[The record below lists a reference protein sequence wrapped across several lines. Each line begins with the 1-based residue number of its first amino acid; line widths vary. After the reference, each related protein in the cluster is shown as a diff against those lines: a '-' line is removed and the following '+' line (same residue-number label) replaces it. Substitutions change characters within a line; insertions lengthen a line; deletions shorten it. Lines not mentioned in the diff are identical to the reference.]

1 MRKISY
7 FIFLLLL
14 AVVACNQEEVPVI
27 DDFNYQGSISKE
39 FFPYQIRYF
48 SPGPLASGIETVTG
62 FFGEVP
68 IEAGVTE
75 KNEVVFKVPD
85 LPPGKY
91 QLKLDLQK
99 EIRVWDV
106 TLVENSISPEAIAGF
121 WSNYFEGS
129 AQIKDSLSQ
138 NPTYQYFL
146 EDVQKW
152 SDHFLSQ
159 YSNLSS
165 KERNELIYLI
175 YQNGF
180 EKFVPFSLQ
189 AEGEFENCLDEKF
202 TLFQL
207 NTFEQDWELNQL
219 KARIAF
225 LPKSTFNDAF
235 LSFLGDLILRNLLV
249 QEFLGSQIFICKIVK
264 EVDLKSKFGVLGTD
278 PLLFNSGNSL
288 ALELTGG
295 FSPLRALDGS
305 ESLNGLGAKV
315 SYIKSIK
322 NQNSSNRDLIFSI
335 QQERNLE
342 LPTFSFITY
351 YDFPL
356 TNFIEKRALTEFE
369 FEVQSISNPGVSY
382 SKGEIVDG
390 KLYLAFSKL
399 GEGTQEFD
407 FVLDIHFDGFQVSR
421 TIKGIVVDE
430 SELILDL
437 FFDSGTAFLQVFSG
451 MAPLMIEWSNGIINE
466 TQATFNSGNH
476 SVIVRGGGEEIVL
489 EFFVPEFGEVMDREG
504 NEYTTVKIGDRWWMA
519 ENLRNTIRIDGRP
532 VPRRS
537 DWPAPNPNS
546 PQNFDFASYSPYIND
561 SEFER
566 NYGYLYNL
574 HALPGC
580 LCPDGWEIP
589 TTEDFEALARELGGA
604 FEAGK
609 MLKKRGSWEE
619 SYPYSSNE
627 SGFNAR
633 AGGLKN
639 QFGSFESLG
648 VFTGWWARN
657 SANDDLLPNTIAL
670 LEAGTSSLQI
680 SLRSSFFFEGH
691 YIRCIKKE

>member
-1 MRKISY
+1 MKKISY
-7 FIFLLLL
+7 FIFLFLL
-14 AVVACNQEEVPVI
+14 AVGSCNQEEIPVR
-27 DDFNYQGSISKE
+27 DDLNYQGSISKE
-39 FFPYQIRYF
+39 FSPYQIRYF
-48 SPGPLASGIETVTG
+48 IPGPLESDIETVAG

-75 KNEVVFKVPD
+75 KNEVVFIVPD
-85 LPPGKY
+85 LPSGKY

-106 TLVENSISPEAIAGF
+106 TLVENSLSPEELAGF
-121 WSNYFEGS
+121 WPNYFEGS
-129 AQIKDSLSQ
+129 TQIKDSLSQ
-138 NPTYQYFL
+138 NPAYQYFL
-146 EDVQKW
+146 KDVQKW

-165 KERNELIYLI
+165 KERNELIYLT

-180 EKFVPFSLQ
+180 EKLVPFSLQ
-189 AEGEFENCLDEKF
+189 AEGEFKNCLDENF

-207 NTFEQDWELNQL
+207 NTFEQGWELNQL
-219 KARIAF
+219 KTRIAF

-249 QEFLGSQIFICKIVK
+249 QEFLGSKIFICPIFKAV
-264 EVDLKSKFGVLGTD
+264 ELKSKFGVLGTD
-278 PLLFNSGNSL
+278 PLLFNSGSSL
-288 ALELTGG
+288 GLELTGG

-315 SYIKSIK
+315 GYIKSIK

-335 QQERNLE
+335 QKNRNFE

-356 TNFIEKRALTEFE
+356 SNFIEKRALTEFE
-369 FEVQSISNPGVSY
+369 FEVHSISNPGVSY
-382 SKGEIVDG
+382 SKGEIVEG
-390 KLYLAFSKL
+390 KLFLAFAKS
-399 GEGTQEFD
+399 EGGRQEFD

-421 TIKGIVVDE
+421 TVKGTVVDD

-451 MAPLMIEWSNGIINE
+451 IEPLSIEWSNGITNE
-466 TQATFNSGNH
+466 TQATFNAGNH
-476 SVIVRGGGEEIVL
+476 SVLVRGGGEEKVL
-489 EFFVPEFGEVMDREG
+489 EFIVPEFGEVIDREG
-504 NEYTTVKIGDRWWMA
+504 NEYQTVKIGGRWWMA
-519 ENLRNTIRIDGRP
+519 ENLRNTIRSDGRP

-546 PQNFDFASYSPYIND
+546 PQDADFASYSPYIND
-561 SEFER
+561 SDFER
-566 NYGYLYNL
+566 DYGYLYNL
-574 HALPGC
+574 HALSGC

-589 TTEDFEALARELGGA
+589 TTEDFEALSRELGGNL
-604 FEAGK
+604 EAGK
-609 MLKKRGSWEE
+609 ILKKRGSWEE
-619 SYPYSSNE
+619 SYTYSSNE

-657 SANDDLLPNTIAL
+657 SANTDLLPNTIAL
-670 LEAGTSSLQI
+670 LEAGTSSIQI